1 MHQQHPLLSTF
12 DRAQVAS
19 HFEYV
24 RTETVGGDAVFNAV
38 LHRMAAAG
46 SISLTEQGVAL
57 AGRGPQ
63 LSRQQRDLLEQIVD
77 GYRQAGFQPPT
88 LEEVQRQ
95 ASRNQAAVP
104 ELLKLAVA
112 DGRLVRID
120 ADLCL
125 HAEWEQRMRAKLAE
139 PLTGSDGLT
148 VSQIREML
156 GTTRKYAVPLCEYL
170 DRIGFTQR
178 RGEVRVR
185 KGG

>member
-1 MHQQHPLLSTF
+1 
-12 DRAQVAS
+12 
-19 HFEYV
+19 
-24 RTETVGGDAVFNAV
+24 V
-38 LHRMAAAG
+38 LQGLAAAG
-46 SISLTEQGVAL
+46 IISLTERGFDL

-63 LSRQQRDLLEQIVD
+63 LSPQQRDLIERIVD
-77 GYRQAGFQPPT
+77 AYRQAGFQPPT

-104 ELLKLAVA
+104 ELLELAVA

-120 ADLCL
+120 ADLYL
-125 HAEWEQRMRAKLAE
+125 HAEWEQHMRAKLE
-139 PLTGSDGLT
+139 ERLTGGEGLT

-178 RGEVRVR
+178 RGDVRIR